1 MTNIILEKIIK
12 KSHEK
17 TLQQFTVFFLK
28 NNKSKF
34 LIDSILKKIN
44 RDNLTK
50 KNNKTNTKKTKK
62 IMLETL

>member
-1 MTNIILEKIIK
+1 MRKHCNN
-12 KSHEK
+12 
-17 TLQQFTVFFLK
+17 LQCFKK
-28 NNKSKF
+28 NNKTKF

-50 KNNKTNTKKTKK
+50 KITKPTLKRGKK